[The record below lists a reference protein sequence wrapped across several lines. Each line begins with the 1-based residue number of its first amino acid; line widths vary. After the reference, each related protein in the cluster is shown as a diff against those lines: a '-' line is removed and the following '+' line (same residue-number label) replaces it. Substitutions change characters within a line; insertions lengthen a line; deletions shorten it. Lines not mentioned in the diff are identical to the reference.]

1 MRLACFTIKVSSPKE
16 RMRTHMLTT
25 NYIES
30 FFHIKEEYITGCYQ
44 TDEGLVYE
52 VQLPVTTHTCPY
64 CGQDTT
70 RIKDYRVRAVTLGT
84 IHGRPVNA
92 KYNGADI
99 SVLIALTR
107 FQRRIRSYNA
117 TSK

>member
-1 MRLACFTIKVSSPKE
+1 MLGSTSKDADFSILFFCKTKAYGTRMLYNKMSSPEE

-52 VQLPVTTHTCPY
+52 VQLLVTTRTCPY
-64 CGQDTT
+64 CG
-70 RIKDYRVRAVTLGT
+70 L
-84 IHGRPVNA
+84 
-92 KYNGADI
+92 
-99 SVLIALTR
+99 
-107 FQRRIRSYNA
+107 
-117 TSK
+117 